1 MKTIFN
7 KAFIAAAVAAT
18 ALASCDSDVF
28 NINSDP
34 FKGSN
39 YKSELTSPISILIDN
54 NEDFSEYAE
63 ALRYSDT
70 FSALNQCTT
79 GTFFTAFVPN
89 NEAMQEFYQRRGV
102 SSLQDLSPEYVKQF
116 VLYHTA
122 GKAISGEDFIK
133 ENFSVTNLLGD
144 VLKVSIDSEHA
155 GEARLGDDARVIHM
169 ADSAYNGFIYTL
181 SRVNTPL
188 VETIYDRVAEDPSSS
203 IMRDALDATGWKKH
217 LSTIADTT
225 VVDGKKTITRRYYT
239 LLNVSDATFAKEGIN
254 SLSALKD
261 KLAAADTRGVGADSL
276 LNEYVSYHVMKS
288 ATKVADM
295 GTSDGTSLSSI
306 LGSTAKNQVIAIDYD
321 AEATSFGD
329 SYVFNR
335 DGSSARF
342 VEGSVDILA
351 RNGYVHH
358 IDGYLPVW
366 EPQQA
371 EVVWNFGDYPEIKGI
386 VDPELYQPD
395 EPNTKEPKTAIE
407 SATCF
412 NYQMGEAGTK
422 TNTYSTI
429 SYVTSTSWKNRVD
442 GQIVESKCYKNDR
455 VVFNLGYMGWCEM
468 KTPTLVKGKY
478 RVELTIA
485 YISALAFMQAQTD
498 GNGGLLKMGFD
509 DNEDMQVFT
518 APYTKVPSK
527 TSYGTHTSVIF
538 DEVDFDVTSAHTFKF
553 TVMDP
558 AASSHNG
565 FSLQFDN
572 IRFIPIK

>member
-7 KAFIAAAVAAT
+7 KTFIAAAVAAT

-34 FKGSN
+34 FKGST
-39 YKSELTSPISILIDN
+39 YKSDLTSPISILIDG

-70 FSALNQCTT
+70 YSALNQCTT
-79 GTFFTAFVPN
+79 GTFFTAFVPTN
-89 NEAMQEFYQRRGV
+89 DAMHEFYQRRGV
-102 SSLQDLSPEYVKQF
+102 SRLQDLTPGYVKQF

-122 GKAISGEDFIK
+122 GSAISGEDFIK
-133 ENFSVTNLLGD
+133 ENYSVTNLLGD
-144 VLKVSIDSEHA
+144 ILKVSIDSDRA
-155 GEARLGDDARVIHM
+155 GEARLGDEARVVHM

-188 VETIYDRVAEDPSSS
+188 VETVYDRVAEDPSSS
-203 IMRDALDATGWKKH
+203 IMREALEATGWSKQ
-217 LSTIADTT
+217 LSTLADTT
-225 VVDGKKTITRRYYT
+225 VVDGKKMITKRYYT
-239 LLNVSDATFAKEGIN
+239 LLSVSDATFAKDGISN
-254 SLSALKD
+254 LAGLKS
-261 KLAAADTRGVGADSL
+261 KLAADDQKGVGADSL
-276 LNEYVSYHVMKS
+276 LNEFVAYHVMRS
-288 ATKVADM
+288 ATTIADL
-295 GTSDGTSLSSI
+295 GNADGNSTSSI
-306 LGSTAKNQVIAIDYD
+306 LGSTAKNQVIALDFD
-321 AEATSFGD
+321 GEATSLGER
-329 SYVFNR
+329 YVFNR
-335 DGSSARF
+335 DGQSARF
-342 VEGSVDILA
+342 VEGKTDIRA
-351 RNGYVHH
+351 RNGYVHQ

-366 EPQQA
+366 EPEQA
-371 EVVWNFGDYPEIKGI
+371 EVIWNFGDYPEIKGI
-386 VDPELYQPD
+386 VDPELYQP
-395 EPNTKEPKTAIE
+395 ETPNTKEPKTAIE
-407 SATCF
+407 SAACF
-412 NYQMGEAGTK
+412 NYMVGEAGTK

-442 GQIVESKCYKNDR
+442 GQIVESACHKNDR

-468 KTPTLVKGKY
+468 NTPTLVKGKY
-478 RVELTIA
+478 RVELTVA

-498 GNGGLLKMGFD
+498 GNGGLVKMTFD
-509 DNEDMQVFT
+509 DREDMQVFT

-538 DEVDFDVTSAHTFKF
+538 DEVDFDVTSPHTFKF